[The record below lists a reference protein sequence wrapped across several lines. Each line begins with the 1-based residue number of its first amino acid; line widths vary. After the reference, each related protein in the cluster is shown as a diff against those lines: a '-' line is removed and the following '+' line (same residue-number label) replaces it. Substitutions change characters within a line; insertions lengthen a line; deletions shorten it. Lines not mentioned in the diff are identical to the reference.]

1 VCRKLRAIVH
11 AMAAQDHTEASH
23 GLHASTGRATA
34 GNLTLVLQFLPEA
47 SGIIPAFRQ
56 RVDVCLRPFAWHVC
70 CTVSRR
76 CGALHR
82 VLGRRNPDDGRRGS
96 MRNRVVVREAWHWVQ
111 SAFTLWMDRG
121 SGRLG
126 AAVAFYSMFSLA
138 PLLMI
143 AVNLAGVFLGT
154 DFAREQFL
162 QQLTSLMGEKTAAV
176 VDTMIDAALESDK
189 GAWAGV
195 TSAITLFIGATG
207 VLVEL
212 RNALDAIHQA
222 QAGTGGLS
230 AMVRARL
237 WSFAIVLAIGF
248 LLLVSLIA
256 SAIIASI
263 GGWIIHRFPVLA
275 VVTLLLNWTLSL
287 SLVAALF
294 GLLMR
299 WLPSERQSWSSVW
312 PGAILASVLM
322 TIGKEL
328 LGLYLGRAAFSD
340 AFGAAGSLVVLVMW
354 IYYSVQVFLFGAA
367 FNEVRALSRRP
378 RETRAALEEPPLRS
392 GRRIDKIPG
401 RA

>member
-1 VCRKLRAIVH
+1 MR
-11 AMAAQDHTEASH
+11 
-23 GLHASTGRATA
+23 
-34 GNLTLVLQFLPEA
+34 
-47 SGIIPAFRQ
+47 SGIA
-56 RVDVCLRPFAWHVC
+56 
-70 CTVSRR
+70 
-76 CGALHR
+76 
-82 VLGRRNPDDGRRGS
+82 
-96 MRNRVVVREAWHWVQ
+96 VREAWRWVR
-111 SAFTLWMDRG
+111 SAFTLWIDRG
-121 SGRLG
+121 AGRLG
-126 AAVAFYSMFSLA
+126 AAVAFYSIFSLA

-143 AVNLAGVFLGT
+143 AVNFAGVFLGA

-162 QQLTSLMGEKTAAV
+162 QQLTSLMGEKTAAI

-195 TSAITLFIGATG
+195 TSAVTLFIGATG

-222 QAGTGGLS
+222 QASTGGLS

-237 WSFAIVLAIGF
+237 WSFAVVLAIGF

-256 SAIIASI
+256 SAIIAAI
-263 GGWIIHRFPVLA
+263 GGWIIHRFPLLA
-275 VVTLLLNWTLSL
+275 VLTLLLNWTLSL

-322 TIGKEL
+322 TVGKEL

-367 FNEVRALSRRP
+367 FNEVRAGNRRP
-378 RETRAALEEPPLRS
+378 RETRAALEEPPPRS
-392 GRRIDKIPG
+392 GRRMEKSPG